1 MRLKKGVRI
10 RGLRPEIVLAMIMAN
25 EVCEKLGVEMVITS
39 CTEGKHS
46 WGSLHYSGCAF
57 DFRKWVFSDN
67 GVEARKMLSEKLGQE
82 FDVVLE
88 RTHIH
93 VEFQPKEA

>member
-10 RGLRPEIVLAMIMAN
+10 RGLRPEVVLAAFMAN

-39 CTEGKHS
+39 GTEGKHS

-57 DFRKWVFSDN
+57 DFRKWNFSDN
-67 GVEARKMLSEKLGQE
+67 GVEARKMLSEKLGKE

>member
-10 RGLRPEIVLAMIMAN
+10 RGLRAEMAIALIMAN

-46 WGSLHYSGCAF
+46 WGSLHFSGGAF
-57 DFRKWVFSDN
+57 DFRKWAFSD
-67 GVEARKMLSEKLGQE
+67 GGSEAREMLKEKLGAE

>member
-1 MRLKKGVRI
+1 MRLKKGVQI
-10 RGLRPEIVLAMIMAN
+10 RGLRAEMAVALIIAN

-46 WGSLHYSGCAF
+46 WGSLHVSGGAF
-57 DFRKWVFSDN
+57 DFRKWEFSD
-67 GVEARKMLSEKLGQE
+67 GGIEARKMLKKKLGAE

>member
-10 RGLRPEIVLAMIMAN
+10 RGLRVEAAIALFMAN
-25 EVCEKLGVEMVITS
+25 EVCEKLGVEMVVTS
-39 CTEGKHS
+39 GTEGKHS
-46 WGSLHYSGCAF
+46 WGSLHFSGCAF
-57 DFRKWVFSDN
+57 DFRKWALSDN
-67 GVEARKMLSEKLGQE
+67 GAEARKMLSEKLGAE